1 MIVMLMT
8 LMMMMMMM
16 KMMMMK
22 LPMGVLKQMTTKY
35 RREGGLYKD
44 CIWLQGEGGV

>member
-8 LMMMMMMM
+8 LMMMMMM
-16 KMMMMK
+16 KMMMK